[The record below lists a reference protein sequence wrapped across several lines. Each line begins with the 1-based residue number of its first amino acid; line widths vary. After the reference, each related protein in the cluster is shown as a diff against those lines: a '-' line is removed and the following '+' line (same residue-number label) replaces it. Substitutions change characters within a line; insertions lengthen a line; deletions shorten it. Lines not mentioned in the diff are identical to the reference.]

1 MVIAGL
7 RMSPRSCPEFPS
19 TGSWCHYLFC
29 IHCLLYT
36 ALYLTLSFSRL
47 AIYHKHQMLQSSNKY
62 AATAGVLTE
71 FLPVLDRL
79 QALREQYD
87 NDEFGAKYSALAGG
101 LRAAFTE
108 MGVTEYT
115 VNEGE
120 PVDKSRVVVVDSEYS
135 ETVEKDTVLRPVAI
149 GMELQGNVVRMAECV
164 ASLGSETSSAEEE
177 ESGGGEEEPT
187 PEEGDE
193 STM

>member
-1 MVIAGL
+1 
-7 RMSPRSCPEFPS
+7 
-19 TGSWCHYLFC
+19 
-29 IHCLLYT
+29 
-36 ALYLTLSFSRL
+36 
-47 AIYHKHQMLQSSNKY
+47 MLQSSNKY

-87 NDEFGAKYSALAGG
+87 ADEFGAKYSALAGG

-120 PVDKSRVVVVDSEYS
+120 PVEKSRVVVVDSEYS

-164 ASLGSETSSAEEE
+164 ASLGSETSAEEE
-177 ESGGGEEEPT
+177 ESGGGEEEPA

-193 STM
+193 SSM